1 MGSKM
6 RSATGVFNG
15 LADLTIRTKLQGGFG
30 LVLAILLAVSAFG
43 FYGFV
48 TVGHEVEEFAE
59 TAEEAAITARIES
72 AFLKLNVHGREFAHT
87 GDAQEA
93 AKVREIGARL
103 KALMAE
109 SLDHL
114 VDESHR
120 ADIEKMQSAL
130 DIYMKDFD
138 KAEALDQEFRSLVT
152 DKLEPSG
159 AKIVEDLDEI
169 VEEARREGNAE
180 AVTRAVEV
188 REHALLARLY
198 ANIFIGRHDES
209 FGAKAEDEYAKIA
222 TAMAALEGTLRTPRE
237 RELFQETQTLLGE
250 YKQVFTKVHDDEVA
264 IDKLVNGEMAEAAA
278 TVTKAAEHLQAE
290 IAKVE
295 ATIRERTRDEVNL
308 AETELLIGAILGL
321 IAGITLAWLLSS
333 AIANPVRAMTNAMGR
348 LADGDLDVEVPAQ
361 GRGDEIGEMAGAV
374 QVFKENAEQNKR
386 LEAQAEEQ
394 KRRAEEEKKQA
405 MQELADGFEAS
416 IGSIVNGVSAA
427 ATEMQSTAGSMTS
440 ISEET
445 SNQANTVAAASQQAT
460 ANVQSVAS
468 ATEEMAASV
477 QEISRQVAES
487 TNIAGS
493 AVNEAERLTEQMQ
506 ALSDNS
512 QRIGEV
518 VKLINDIAEQTNL
531 LALNAT
537 IEAARA
543 GDAGKGFAVV
553 AAEVKN
559 LANQTANATGEIA
572 GQVGSIQTATQNAV
586 GAISGVS
593 ETIGKINEIAAVIAA
608 AVEEQGAATG
618 EIANSVQQAAQGTQ
632 QVDSSISQVSQAAQE
647 TGSASSEVLSA
658 ASEMAQQANKLNT
671 EVASFLEK
679 VRAA

>member
-1 MGSKM
+1 M
-6 RSATGVFNG
+6 RNATGFFQAVT
-15 LADLTIRTKLQGGFG
+15 DLKIRVKILGGFG
-30 LVLAILLAVSAFG
+30 LVLAILLSVSAFG
-43 FYGFV
+43 FFGFV

-72 AFLKLNVHGREFAHT
+72 AFLKLNVHAREFAHT
-87 GDAQEA
+87 GDAQQA
-93 AKVREIGARL
+93 TKVREISTQL
-103 KALMAE
+103 DALMTQA
-109 SLDHL
+109 LDHL
-114 VDESHR
+114 ADESHR

-130 DIYMKDFD
+130 AIYMKDFD
-138 KAEALDQEFRSLVT
+138 KAEALDQEFRSLVN
-152 DKLEPSG
+152 DKLEPNG
-159 AKIVEDLDEI
+159 IKIVEDLDEI

-180 AVTRAVEV
+180 AVTRAVAV

-209 FGAKAEDEYAKIA
+209 FGAKAEGEYAEIA
-222 TAMAALEGTLRTPRE
+222 TAMTALERSLRTPHE
-237 RELFQETQTLLGE
+237 RELFQEVQTLLAE
-250 YKQVFTKVHDDEVA
+250 YKEVFHKVHDDEVA

-278 TVTKAAEHLQAE
+278 TVTKAAEHLQSE
-290 IAKVE
+290 IAKIE
-295 ATIRERTRDEVNL
+295 ATIRERTRGEVNL

-321 IAGITLAWLLSS
+321 IAGIGLAWLLSS
-333 AIANPVRAMTNAMGR
+333 AIANPVRAMTSAMGR
-348 LADGDLDVEVPAQ
+348 LADGDLDVDVPAQ

-386 LEAQAEEQ
+386 LEAEAEEQ
-394 KRRAEEEKKQA
+394 KRRAEAEKKRA
-405 MQELADGFEAS
+405 MQDLANGFEAS
-416 IGSIVNGVSAA
+416 IGSIVDGVSAA

-445 SNQANTVAAASQQAT
+445 SSQANTVAAASQQAT

-468 ATEEMAASV
+468 ATEEMSASV

-487 TNIAGS
+487 TTIAGA
-493 AVNEAERLTEQMQ
+493 AVDEAERLSVQMQ

-553 AAEVKN
+553 ASEVKN
-559 LANQTANATGEIA
+559 LASQTANATGEIA
-572 GQVGSIQTATQNAV
+572 SQVGSIQTATQDAV

-593 ETIGKINEIAAVIAA
+593 ETISKINEIASMIAA

-618 EIANSVQQAAQGTQ
+618 EIATSVQQAAQGTQ
-632 QVDSSISQVSQAAQE
+632 QVDSSITQVSQAASE
-647 TGSASSEVLSA
+647 TGAASAEVLEA
-658 ASEMAQQANKLNT
+658 ASEMAQQATKLNT
-671 EVASFLEK
+671 EVAEFLQK